1 MSEIFGSDG
10 LPFSEDPLDIASA
23 ERPNAPL
30 APTKKQAKGK
40 GKGKESYKRQIS
52 EAIPRTEREVIRAPV
67 TAQEATQAETRK
79 STRPRKPKSR
89 E

>member
-40 GKGKESYKRQIS
+40 GKGPHKRQIS
-52 EAIPRTEREVIRAPV
+52 EAIPRAEREVIRAPV